1 MVDSHIYIYIYLLQI
16 CLVCLSVCVS
26 LTKGLWTKKL
36 TWVISIYV
44 KIFLKK
50 SLSVR
55 KIFSSGKVTF
65 FSKLDFFNWRLR
77 LNETTKGKTKYMS
90 ILVIIRRDS
99 MLYLRII
106 GPKIKPPSLFFWT
119 AFLNVTIVT
128 WLYISPM
135 KKPRDVKFCVKLD

>member
-1 MVDSHIYIYIYLLQI
+1 MYIYIYLLQI

-36 TWVISIYV
+36 TWVICIWV
-44 KIFLKK
+44 KIKK
-50 SLSVR
+50 KKCPSVPDSVR
-55 KIFSSGKVTF
+55 PSVRPETWF
-65 FSKLDFFNWRLR
+65 FFTKLDDYNCQLQ

-90 ILVIIRRDS
+90 ILFIIRRDS
-99 MLYLRII
+99 MLYLKTI
-106 GPKIKPPSLFFWT
+106 GQKIKQPSPFVWI

-135 KKPRDVKFCVKLD
+135 KRPRDMKFGVKLD